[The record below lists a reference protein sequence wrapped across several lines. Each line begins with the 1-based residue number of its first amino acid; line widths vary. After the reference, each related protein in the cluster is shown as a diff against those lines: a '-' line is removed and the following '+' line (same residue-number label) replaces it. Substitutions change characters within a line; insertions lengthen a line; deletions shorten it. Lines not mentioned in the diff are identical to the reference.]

1 MVPVVSEGF
10 RGFQSPQ
17 RGWFQRVSDGFRG
30 FQRVSEGFRVLMVI
44 MVIMIVVIKKLI
56 SGIRK
61 FCVFLF

>member
-44 MVIMIVVIKKLI
+44 MIVVIKKLI